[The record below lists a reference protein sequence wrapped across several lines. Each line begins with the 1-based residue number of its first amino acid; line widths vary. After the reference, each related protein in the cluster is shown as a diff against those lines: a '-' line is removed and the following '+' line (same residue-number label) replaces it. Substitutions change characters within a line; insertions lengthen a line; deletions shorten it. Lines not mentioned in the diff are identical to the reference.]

1 MSRSERQSRIRM
13 LADQYMYVTGESAY
27 AGREQGARHYFF
39 DGLVIGDEVALQH
52 MINLCQQAG
61 VPTE

>member
-1 MSRSERQSRIRM
+1 M